1 MDVRVMSG
9 WRIGVGWIERGGS
22 GVLCGLM
29 RELLGLEME
38 RLDGKYR
45 GLNISVHVL
54 VALFS
59 RKS

>member
-1 MDVRVMSG
+1 M
-9 WRIGVGWIERGGS
+9 
-22 GVLCGLM
+22 LCGLM

-45 GLNISVHVL
+45 GLNISICVL
-54 VALFS
+54 VALFT